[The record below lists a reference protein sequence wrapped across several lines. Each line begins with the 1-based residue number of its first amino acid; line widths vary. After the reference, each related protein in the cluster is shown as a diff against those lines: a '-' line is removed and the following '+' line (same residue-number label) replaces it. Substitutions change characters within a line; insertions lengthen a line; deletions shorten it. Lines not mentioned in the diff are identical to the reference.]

1 MHNPAFVQTLILSLL
16 VMVFSLT
23 VHEFAHALVAYRLGD
38 DTAERQGRLSLSP
51 ITHVDPI
58 GTLLVPALGLYF
70 GGIGFIGWARP
81 VPVTPTRFSRK
92 VSMRK
97 GMALVAIAGP
107 LSNLLLAI
115 LSLALYAVFDRTGT
129 ILRDGHGQLTFF
141 GTLLPHMFRLNVAL
155 AIFNMLPIPPLDGSR
170 LLPRSFDGLLAR
182 IAPFSFIL
190 LIALIN
196 APQLRYYVFDAP
208 YGFLA
213 SSLEAVFR
221 TQVVF
226 R

>member
-1 MHNPAFVQTLILSLL
+1 MLNPAFVQALLLSLL

-23 VHEFAHALVAYRLGD
+23 VHEFAHAFVAHRLGD
-38 DTAERQGRLSLSP
+38 DTAARQGRLSLSP
-51 ITHVDPI
+51 VTHVDPI

-81 VPVTPTRFSRK
+81 VPVTPTRFTRK
-92 VSMRK
+92 VSMRA
-97 GMALVAIAGP
+97 GMALVAVAGP

-115 LSLALYAVFDRTGT
+115 LSLAIYAVGDHTGT
-129 ILRDGHGQLTFF
+129 FLRDGHGQLTAV
-141 GTLLPHMFRLNVAL
+141 GTLLVHMFRLNVAL
-155 AIFNMLPIPPLDGSR
+155 AIFNLLPIPPLDGSR

-182 IAPFSFIL
+182 IAPVSFVL

-196 APQLRYYVFDAP
+196 APQIRYFVFDAP
-208 YGFLA
+208 FGFVA
-213 SSLEAVFR
+213 GALETVFR
-221 TQVVF
+221 TQVAF